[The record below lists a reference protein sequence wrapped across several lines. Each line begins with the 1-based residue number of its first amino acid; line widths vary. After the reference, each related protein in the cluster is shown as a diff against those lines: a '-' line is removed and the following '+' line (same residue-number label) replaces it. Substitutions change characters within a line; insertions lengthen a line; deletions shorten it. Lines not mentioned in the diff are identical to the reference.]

1 MQEKSLIIIGAG
13 LGGLTAG
20 IFGRLN
26 GYTTDIFE
34 MHNLPGG
41 QCTAWKRKG
50 YTFDACI
57 HHLFGCAPE
66 SLLYGIWEDIGA
78 APRKFI
84 SLQECVS
91 VLSPEGKL
99 FRDYYDI
106 DRLRTHMSELAPN
119 DHRMIRDY
127 TNGIAAAAKSDV
139 MDTMMVGSRL
149 DLVKA
154 LPRLLRSRRW
164 LKPTMAQYGER
175 FCDPFLRR
183 AMPLLVY
190 SNPEI
195 PLMLHLARHAYGLS
209 EALQWPAGGA
219 LELAKS
225 VEQYYKS
232 LGGAAHYRSKVVKIL
247 TVDGKATGIRLE
259 DGTEHHADVIIS
271 NADGRRTIMEMLD
284 GRFMDEQVKSM
295 CKPAN
300 DEMPF
305 AVQIFLG
312 VNRDLSK
319 EPSSMIILM
328 DEPVVL
334 ANHSCHELELQT
346 YGFDPSM
353 APAGKGVIKVE
364 LTSQYSY
371 WKELAS
377 DEQRYKEAKQ
387 ELADRV
393 INILDGR
400 YFTGLRQQVEVIDVS
415 TLVTWERFTGGT
427 MGLGIYPNKKMS
439 FVSAILGTGQ
449 ASTIPGLS
457 NFYFAGTWAT
467 SMGALFMN
475 ALSGKRVIQT
485 VCRRDNKPFKS
496 PAR

>member
-1 MQEKSLIIIGAG
+1 VKDKSIIIIGAG
-13 LGGLTAG
+13 LGGLSAG
-20 IFGRLN
+20 IYGQHN
-26 GYTTDIFE
+26 GYKTDIFE

-66 SLLYGIWEDIGA
+66 SILYGIWEEIGA
-78 APRKFI
+78 APMQFI
-84 SLQECVS
+84 PLQECVS
-91 VLSPEGKL
+91 VLSPEGTL
-99 FRDYYDI
+99 FRDYYDV
-106 DRLRTHMSELAPN
+106 DRLRTDMSELAPN
-119 DHRMIRDY
+119 DHRMIRNYVD
-127 TNGIAAAAKSDV
+127 GITAAGKSDV
-139 MDTMMVGSRL
+139 MGTMMVGSRL
-149 DLVKA
+149 DLARA
-154 LPRLLRSRRW
+154 LPGLLRSRRW

-175 FCDPFLRR
+175 FSDPFLRR

-209 EALQWPAGGA
+209 GALQWPAGGA
-219 LELAKS
+219 LEFAKS
-225 VEQYYKS
+225 IERRYKAV
-232 LGGAAHYRSKVVKIL
+232 GGSVHYRSKVTKIL
-247 TVDGKATGIRLE
+247 TDNGKATGVRLE
-259 DGTEHHADVIIS
+259 DGTEHHADVVIS
-271 NADGRRTIMEMLD
+271 NADGRRTILEMLD

-305 AVQIFLG
+305 SVQVFLG

-328 DEPVVL
+328 DKPVML
-334 ANHSCHELELQT
+334 ANHACHELELQT

-371 WKELAS
+371 WKELSS
-377 DEQRYKEAKQ
+377 DRKRYADAKQ
-387 ELADRV
+387 ELAGRV
-393 INILDGR
+393 IDILDNR

-439 FVSAILGTGQ
+439 FVSAILGAGRV
-449 ASTIPGLS
+449 STLPGLS
-457 NFYFAGTWAT
+457 DFYFAGTWAT
-467 SMGALFMN
+467 SAGALFMN
-475 ALSGKRVIQT
+475 ALSGKRVIQGI
-485 VCRRDNKPFKS
+485 CRRDKRDFT
-496 PAR
+496 AH